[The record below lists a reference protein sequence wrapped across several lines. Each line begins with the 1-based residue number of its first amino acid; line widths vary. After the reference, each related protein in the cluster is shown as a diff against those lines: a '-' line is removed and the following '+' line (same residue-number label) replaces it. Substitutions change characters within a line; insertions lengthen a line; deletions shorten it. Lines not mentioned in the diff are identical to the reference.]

1 MLLMLV
7 CGSLEG
13 ILVADYSRALAGP
26 LATMLL
32 GDLGADVIKVERKGV
47 GDESRAWGPFVDG
60 DSSYFLSVNR
70 NKRSLEL
77 DLLDE
82 GDRLAAQELA
92 RRADVVVENF
102 RPGVMDAFGLGYDAV
117 VRTNPGVIYCSISAF
132 GTGRGA
138 QNPGY
143 DFLLQAVGGL
153 MSVTGTEAGGPTK
166 VGVPVVDVVG
176 GLYATIGILSALRER
191 EVTGLGQRVETNL
204 LSSLLA
210 SLTNQSSAFLTT
222 GNVPRR
228 AGNAHPGLAPYES
241 LPTANG
247 DIALAVGND
256 RQFTELCLELGRPDL
271 LTDARFK
278 GNAARTEHRPALR
291 DELIQALARDTADH
305 WIARLESRRVPCG
318 RVNDIAEAISLAEN
332 LGLEPTFTVPREAG
346 QAVPQI
352 SNPLRLSR
360 TPITY
365 RSAPPRL
372 GEHSAT
378 LLEWLGQ
385 DPKPVSAPGI
395 S

>member
-1 MLLMLV
+1 MRLMV
-7 CGSLEG
+7 VRGSLEG
-13 ILVADYSRALAGP
+13 ILVADFSRALAGP

-77 DLLDE
+77 DLADE

-102 RPGVMDAFGLGYDAV
+102 RPGVMDAFGIGYDAV

-132 GTGRGA
+132 GTGSGA
-138 QNPGY
+138 QNTGY

-166 VGVPVVDVVG
+166 VGVPVVDIVS

-191 EVTGLGQRVETNL
+191 EVTGLGQRVATNL

-210 SLTNQSSAFLTT
+210 ILTNQSSALLTT
-222 GNVPRR
+222 GSVPQR
-228 AGNAHPGLAPYES
+228 AGNAHPGLAPYE
-241 LPTANG
+241 LFPTAGG

-271 LTDARFK
+271 SADARFQD
-278 GNAARTEHRPALR
+278 NAARTEHRPALR
-291 DELIQALARDTADH
+291 DELIQALAGDTADH
-305 WIARLESRRVPCG
+305 WIARLEPRRVPCG
-318 RVNDIAEAISLAEN
+318 RVNDIAEAIALAER
-332 LGLEPTFTVPREAG
+332 LGLEPTFTVPRERG
-346 QAVPQI
+346 HPIPQI

-360 TPITY
+360 TPVTY

-372 GEHSAT
+372 GEHSAS

-385 DPKPVSAPGI
+385 DRLSPST
-395 S
+395 ST

>member
-1 MLLMLV
+1 MDTSGARTG
-7 CGSLEG
+7 GSLEG
-13 ILVADYSRALAGP
+13 ILVADFSRALAGP

-32 GDLGADVIKVERKGV
+32 GDLGADVIKVERKGI
-47 GDESRAWGPFVDG
+47 GDESRAWGPFAGG

-70 NKRSLEL
+70 NKRSLDL
-77 DLLDE
+77 DLVDE

-117 VRTNPGVIYCSISAF
+117 IRTNPSVIYCSISAF
-132 GTGRGA
+132 GTGTGA
-138 QNPGY
+138 QHPGF

-153 MSVTGTEAGGPTK
+153 MSVTGTETGGPTK

-204 LSSLLA
+204 LSSVLA
-210 SLTNQSSAFLTT
+210 MLTNQSSAFLTT
-222 GNVPRR
+222 GNIPRR
-228 AGNAHPGLAPYES
+228 AGNAHPGLAPYE
-241 LPTANG
+241 LFPTADG

-256 RQFTELCLELGRPDL
+256 RQFTELCLVLGRPELSADV
-271 LTDARFK
+271 RFQ
-278 GNAARTEHRPALR
+278 GNAARTDHRVALR
-291 DELIQALARDTADH
+291 DELIQALAHDTAVH
-305 WIARLESRRVPCG
+305 WIARLETRRVPCG
-318 RVNDIAEAISLAEN
+318 RVNDIAEAIALAEQ
-332 LGLEPTFTVPREAG
+332 LGLEPTVTVSRETGHAI
-346 QAVPQI
+346 PQI

-372 GEHSAT
+372 GEHSAS

-385 DPKPVSAPGI
+385 DRPGG
-395 S
+395 